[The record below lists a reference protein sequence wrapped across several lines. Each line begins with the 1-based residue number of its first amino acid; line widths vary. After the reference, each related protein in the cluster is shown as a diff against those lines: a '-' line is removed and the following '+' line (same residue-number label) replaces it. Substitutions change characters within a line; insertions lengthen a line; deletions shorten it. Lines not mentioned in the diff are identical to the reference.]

1 VKPTVLLATTTRGF
15 SPARLAMTLAS
26 SGCAV
31 DALCPPRHPIR
42 KTRAV
47 GRTHSYHGL
56 IPLMSFRRAVVA
68 TRPDIIIPC
77 DDVATLHLH
86 DLYYRAQRSG
96 KAGETVCAL
105 MERSLGSPASFPLVY
120 ARTAFIEMAR
130 EEGIRV
136 PLTEVVKHPSD
147 LKNCISRL
155 GLPVVLKADGT
166 SGGDGVRVVHNLIEA
181 ENGLQALAAPPL
193 LARALKR
200 ALIDQDMT
208 LVWPSLLRH
217 RYIVNAQA
225 WVAGREATSAVAC
238 WNGEVL
244 ASVQFEVLN
253 KQDAGG
259 PSTVLRRIDN
269 AEMSAAALKMVKRL
283 ALSGLHGFD
292 FMLEADTDSAYL
304 IEINPRAT
312 QVGHLTLGPGHD
324 IPAAITAAV
333 SRTDIRAATKVTQ
346 NDTIVLFPQEWIR
359 NPESPYIRSGYHDVP
374 WGEPEFVR
382 DCIKRRSQTNSWYAR
397 QKWIQAMSSVRRPRF

>member
-1 VKPTVLLATTTRGF
+1 VR
-15 SPARLAMTLAS
+15 
-26 SGCAV
+26 
-31 DALCPPRHPIR
+31 
-42 KTRAV
+42 
-47 GRTHSYHGL
+47 RTHFYHGL
-56 IPLMSFRRAVVA
+56 LPLTSLRKAVLA
-68 TRPDIIIPC
+68 TRPDLIIPC
-77 DDVATLHLH
+77 DDVTTLHLH
-86 DLYYRAQRSG
+86 DLYYRALGSG
-96 KAGETVCAL
+96 KAGETVCSL
-105 MERSLGSPASFPLVY
+105 IERSLGSPANFPVVY
-120 ARTAFIEMAR
+120 ARTAFMEMAR

-136 PLTEVVKHPSD
+136 PLTEVVKHESD
-147 LKNCISRL
+147 LKSCISRM

-166 SGGDGVRVVHNLIEA
+166 SGGDGVRIVRNLIEA
-181 ENGLQALAAPPL
+181 ENGLRALAAPPL
-193 LARALKR
+193 LARAFKR
-200 ALIDQDMT
+200 GVIDQDMT
-208 LVWPSLLRH
+208 LIWPSLLRH

-238 WNGEVL
+238 WKGEVL

-269 AEMSAAALKMVKRL
+269 AEISAAAVKMVKRL
-283 ALSGLHGFD
+283 LLSGLHGFD
-292 FMLEADTDSAYL
+292 FMLEAETDNAYL

-333 SRTDIRAATKVTQ
+333 SGTDIRPATKVTQ

-374 WGEPEFVR
+374 WAEPEFVR
-382 DCIKRRSQTNSWYAR
+382 DCIKRRSQTNSWYSR
-397 QKWIQAMSSVRRPRF
+397 QKWIQAMSSVRRPRS